1 MMNDTIKKI
10 NFFDSSQKFIKNYY
24 KRILILVA
32 ILLAFFL
39 IFQIYVVYTNKQIL
53 KTSIEFNLAR
63 SSNSPS
69 DFQEQMNRLS
79 SQKNF
84 YGVLAT
90 LETIKIKLNKDDIN
104 SSNDDYLKL
113 LNQKNLNSIYVSAIA
128 THASYSFLDKINKAN
143 EKDIVIKVNNFLSF
157 IDSSLEFYEGF
168 ILEIQYLLSIIK
180 QDNNNDSLIYDETQK
195 LYQEIIDND
204 KVSALLKER
213 VKTIHESQKY
223 K

>member
-1 MMNDTIKKI
+1 MNDTIKKI

-53 KTSIEFNLAR
+53 KTSIEFNLAK

>member
-1 MMNDTIKKI
+1 MNDTIKKI

-53 KTSIEFNLAR
+53 KTSIEFNLAQ

-180 QDNNNDSLIYDETQK
+180 QDNNNDSLIYDETQT

-204 KVSALLKER
+204 KVSTLLKER

>member
-1 MMNDTIKKI
+1 MNNTIKKI

-24 KRILILVA
+24 KRILILVV

-90 LETIKIKLNKDDIN
+90 LETIKIKLNKGDIN
-104 SSNDDYLKL
+104 SSNEDYLKL

>member
-1 MMNDTIKKI
+1 MNDTTNKI
-10 NFFDSSQKFIKNYY
+10 NFFNKFQIFFKNNY
-24 KRILILVA
+24 KKLLMLLIILIT
-32 ILLAFFL
+32 FFF
-39 IFQIYVVYTNKQIL
+39 IFQLYVYYANNKIL
-53 KTSIEFNLAR
+53 KTSIEFNQAKSL
-63 SSNSPS
+63 NSPKS
-69 DFQEQMNRLS
+69 FQAMMEKLS

-90 LETIKIKLNKDDIN
+90 LETIKIKLNKGDIN

-128 THASYSFLDKINKAN
+128 THASYSFLDKINKYN
-143 EKDIVIKVNNFLSF
+143 EKDIIIKVNNFLSF

-180 QDNNNDSLIYDETQK
+180 QDNNNDTLIYDETQK
-195 LYQEIIDND
+195 LYQEIMDND

>member
-53 KTSIEFNLAR
+53 KTSIEFNLAQ

-69 DFQEQMNRLS
+69 DFQEEMNRLS

-90 LETIKIKLNKDDIN
+90 LEIIKIKLNKDDIN
-104 SSNDDYLKL
+104 SSNNDYLKL

-204 KVSALLKER
+204 KVSSLLKER
-213 VKTIHESQKY
+213 VKIIHESQKY

>member
-1 MMNDTIKKI
+1 MNDTIKKI